1 MNVEEP
7 EDLLELLDDGTK
19 YLSEYKDCALGIDSN
34 GKMIYS
40 ADLIIAQLMERDDMS
55 EEDAKDFYSYN
66 ISGSSDEVI
75 LLEVGVYEK
84 EEGLEPKPDGKML
97 SKDIAVFYM

>member
-7 EDLLELLDDGTK
+7 EDLLELLEDGTK
-19 YLSEYKDCALGIDSN
+19 YLSEYKDCALGIDTN
-34 GKMIYS
+34 GRMIYS

-75 LLEVGVYEK
+75 FLEVGIYEK
-84 EEGLEPKPDGKML
+84 MPKPKPKTKML
-97 SKDIAVFYM
+97 SKDIAIFYM